1 MRKIASIVFLCF
13 VLGGCATPT
22 KHTSTSV
29 VDFLYPDVRDP
40 VVSPGTPVLALP
52 LRVGIAF
59 VPAQRGAA
67 TSFAL
72 TEKRQSDVLNE
83 VANHFKKSPFVRTIE
98 VIPSAY
104 LRPRGGFANLDQIRT
119 MYGVD
124 VIALVSYDQTQFT
137 DQGLLSIA
145 YWTIVGAYIVRG
157 QKNDTHTMLDTVVY
171 DIPSRKM
178 LFRAPG
184 LSEIKGSATLVN
196 QSEQLRT
203 DSEAGVSQAT
213 ADMIKNLDAQLLAF
227 REKVKE
233 RPEEYR
239 VVRTEGYRGGGMV
252 DGLMLALF
260 SALLGGAYWA
270 RRRK

>member
-1 MRKIASIVFLCF
+1 MRKVVSIVFLCF

-59 VPAQRGAA
+59 VPGQRGAA

-119 MYGVD
+119 M
-124 VIALVSYDQTQFT
+124 
-137 DQGLLSIA
+137 
-145 YWTIVGAYIVRG
+145 
-157 QKNDTHTMLDTVVY
+157 
-171 DIPSRKM
+171 
-178 LFRAPG
+178 
-184 LSEIKGSATLVN
+184 
-196 QSEQLRT
+196 
-203 DSEAGVSQAT
+203 
-213 ADMIKNLDAQLLAF
+213 
-227 REKVKE
+227 
-233 RPEEYR
+233 
-239 VVRTEGYRGGGMV
+239 
-252 DGLMLALF
+252 
-260 SALLGGAYWA
+260 
-270 RRRK
+270 

>member
-1 MRKIASIVFLCF
+1 MTNTGGIMRNIVSVLFLCL
-13 VLGGCATPT
+13 VLAGCATPT

-29 VDFLYPDVRDP
+29 VDFLYPNVKEP
-40 VVSPGTPVLALP
+40 LVSPGTPVLALP

-59 VPAQRGAA
+59 VPPQRVAA

-72 TEKRQSDVLNE
+72 TEKRKSDVLNE
-83 VANHFKKSPFVRTIE
+83 VANHFRKSPFVRSIE

-119 MYGVD
+119 MYGMD

-137 DQGLLSIA
+137 DQGFLSLT
-145 YWTIVGAYIVRG
+145 YWTIVGAYVVQG

-184 LSEIKGSATLVN
+184 LSEIKGRSTPVN
-196 QSEQLRT
+196 LSEQLRS
-203 DSEAGVSQAT
+203 DSEAGISQAT
-213 ADMIKNLDAQLLAF
+213 TEMIKNLDEQLVAF

-239 VVRTEGYRGGGMV
+239 VVRTE
-252 DGLMLALF
+252 
-260 SALLGGAYWA
+260 
-270 RRRK
+270 

>member
-1 MRKIASIVFLCF
+1 MRKVVSIVFLCF

-40 VVSPGTPVLALP
+40 VVSAGTPVLALP

-59 VPAQRGAA
+59 VPGQRGAA

-203 DSEAGVSQAT
+203 DSEAGVGQAT

-239 VVRTEGYRGGGMV
+239 VVRTESYRGGGMV
-252 DGLMLALF
+252 DGLMLALLG
-260 SALLGGAYWA
+260 ALLGGAYWG